1 MASCNLSYDGSTG
14 VLQASASVSEVTRT
28 GTQRKVRLSV
38 FVKPIDYSGARTFG
52 FSVNLNGDESYTNGS
67 SIDGGGY
74 TIYNDEFYVNLP
86 YGSTSASIDFSF
98 RATVV
103 SPSSG
108 NKTISGTITSISG
121 LTVEQGDT
129 TLSGAGNTQFG
140 SACSV
145 TWKSPSSSMYHK
157 LRFSLGSWS
166 DMTAPIH
173 PGTTSTYT
181 YTGYTI
187 PLGVASQIPNAE
199 SATMT
204 VTLYTYSNS
213 NCTAQVGSASSVN
226 FTVTVPANVKPWIS
240 SRSASIDNSENAVV
254 NGWGIAVAGFTRL
267 KVVASA
273 SGSYGSTISRFII
286 EGAYTETISAPSLSY
301 VGAIIQSSGQ
311 KVLTITCVDSRGR
324 RSDSVTTTP
333 ITFSSYFAP
342 YVSQLTAEREKNNGA
357 ATGRVILKAIFGYD
371 VVGGKNGGSAIL
383 YYRVSGNTSWSG
395 GWAVT
400 NNTAYIP
407 NVTMDDAH
415 SYTFKV
421 VLTDSVG
428 NAAEKTV
435 FVSTASVLLDFKQ
448 GGDGL
453 GVGKI
458 CENPGMEVNM
468 DTTFYKG
475 VKIGELTLEQFMQN
489 IMRFLPSN
497 MYGWSLPAYGQEGQ
511 IFFKKM

>member
-1 MASCNLSYDGSTG
+1 MASCNLSYGGSTG

-52 FSVNLNGDESYTNGS
+52 FNVNLNGAESYTNGS

-86 YGSTSASIDFSF
+86 YGSTSASISFSF
-98 RATVV
+98 SATVV

-129 TLSGAGNTQFG
+129 ALSGAGNTQFG

-145 TWKSPSSSMYHK
+145 TWKSPSTSMYHK

-166 DMTAPIH
+166 YTTGAIH
-173 PGTTSTYT
+173 PGTTSSYT

-187 PLGVASQIPNAE
+187 PLEAAMQIPNAE

-213 NCTAQVGSASSVN
+213 GCTTQVGSASSVN
-226 FTVTVPANVKPWIS
+226 FTVTLPASVKPSIS
-240 SRSASIDNSENAVV
+240 SYSASIDNSGNTVV
-254 NGWGIAVAGFTRL
+254 AGWGIAVSGFTKL
-267 KVVASA
+267 KVTASA
-273 SGSYGSTISRFII
+273 FGSYGSTISRFII
-286 EGAYTETISAPSLSY
+286 EGTYTETISASSLNYTGS
-301 VGAIIQSSGQ
+301 IIQSSGD
-311 KVLTITCVDSRGR
+311 KTLTITCVDSRGR
-324 RSDSVTTTP
+324 RSNSVTTTP
-333 ITFSSYFAP
+333 IKFSSYFAP
-342 YVSQLTAEREKNNGA
+342 YVSQLTAEREKNSGT

-383 YYRVSGNTSWSG
+383 YYRVSGNTAWSG
-395 GWAVT
+395 GWGIA

-407 NVTMDDAH
+407 SITMDDAH
-415 SYTFKV
+415 SYTFKI

-435 FVSTASVLLDFKQ
+435 FVSTAAVLLDFKKD
-448 GGDGL
+448 GDGL

-475 VKIGELTLEQFMQN
+475 VKIGELTLEQFVQGVMK
-489 IMRFLPSN
+489 ILPSS
-497 MYGWSLPAYGQEGQ
+497 MFGSTLPTYGQEGQ